1 MARITKGFKHDMQDK
16 DNIEMYE
23 DVFEMMRGNEN
34 EINKKTQRKPHQQ
47 DIYAQKVVNEILSFC
62 INNKVNQ
69 EDIILEL

>member
-1 MARITKGFKHDMQDK
+1 MQDK

-23 DVFEMMRGNEN
+23 DLFEMMRGNEN
-34 EINKKTQRKPHQQ
+34 EINKKTHRKPTQE
-47 DIYAQKVVNEILSFC
+47 DIYVQKVVNEIRSLC